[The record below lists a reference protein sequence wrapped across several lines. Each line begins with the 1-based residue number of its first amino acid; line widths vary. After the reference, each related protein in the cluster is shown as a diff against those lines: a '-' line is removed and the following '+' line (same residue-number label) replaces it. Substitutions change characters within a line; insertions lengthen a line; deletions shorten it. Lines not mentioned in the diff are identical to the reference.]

1 MKLVTGSGF
10 NLIAFSLESDPGSG
24 DLELAELTFR
34 FFSLLFGVAR
44 FEPVSFIH
52 SAAKSKCQII
62 TYLAKQGAKKN
73 MFELLLIPDARAE
86 A

>member
-1 MKLVTGSGF
+1 MIGSGF

-44 FEPVSFIH
+44 LELVSFT
-52 SAAKSKCQII
+52 A
-62 TYLAKQGAKKN
+62 YLSL
-73 MFELLLIPDARAE
+73 ELTTLHLRLPMILAFLS
-86 A
+86 